1 MWKRRTSSN
10 DAHDLR
16 LSRDRDRKHKGVW
29 TASPSD
35 MPMMSD
41 DRWQR
46 LANEQVVKNYTREH
60 GHAPES
66 LEAAY
71 AWQEEWIA
79 ETEAI

>member
-1 MWKRRTSSN
+1 MTHTILGYPVIGTVNTKEFGP
-10 DAHDLR
+10 LP
-16 LSRDRDRKHKGVW
+16 LV
-29 TASPSD
+29 D